1 MNSNLRI
8 VNFGNMIKK
17 AIVLFVA
24 AILFSMPG
32 KSQIVPWYF
41 EVDENFLLG
50 KIDFAKDGRFNLVAT
65 NRSTKSCY
73 LLVEVNWAFEQM
85 AAAAE
90 KEGIVLKVIS
100 GGRNFNMQKAIW
112 EKKWN
117 ARRPNFKS
125 DKETALDILKYS
137 SMPGT
142 SRHHWGTDLDINSLE
157 PSYFA
162 SGKGKKEYDWLQKN
176 AARFGFCQ
184 TYDNKSNSGRTGYSE
199 EKWHYS
205 YMPISSILLSQYNE
219 QINYEK
225 LTGFL
230 GSSSAK
236 EIEVIRSYANGISTC
251 CSSLTFP

>member
-1 MNSNLRI
+1 MNSILRI
-8 VNFGNMIKK
+8 VNFGLMIKK
-17 AIVLFVA
+17 GLLLF
-24 AILFSMPG
+24 ILVILAHAKGYTQLF
-32 KSQIVPWYF
+32 PWY
-41 EVDENFLLG
+41 VQVSENFLLG
-50 KIDFAKDGRFNLVAT
+50 KIEFAEDSRFSLVAV

-73 LLVEVNWAFEQM
+73 LLVEVNWAFEEM
-85 AAAAE
+85 AAAAQ
-90 KEGIVLKVIS
+90 KEGITLKVIS

-117 ARRPNFKS
+117 AGRPNFKT

-137 SMPGT
+137 SIPGT

-176 AARFGFCQ
+176 AGSFGFCQ
-184 TYDNKSNSGRTGYSE
+184 TYDNKASTGRTGYSE

-205 YMPISSILLSQYNE
+205 YMPISSVILNQYNE

-225 LTGFL
+225 LADFL
-230 GSSSAK
+230 GGTTPK
-236 EIEVIRSYANGISTC
+236 DIEVIRVFVNGISTN

>member
-1 MNSNLRI
+1 
-8 VNFGNMIKK
+8 MIKK
-17 AIVLFVA
+17 GLLLF
-24 AILFSMPG
+24 ILVILAHAKGYTQLF
-32 KSQIVPWYF
+32 PWY
-41 EVDENFLLG
+41 VQVSENFLLG
-50 KIDFAKDGRFNLVAT
+50 KIEFAEDSRFSLVAV

-73 LLVEVNWAFEQM
+73 LLVEVNWAFEEM
-85 AAAAE
+85 AAAAQ
-90 KEGIVLKVIS
+90 KEGITLKVIS

-117 ARRPNFKS
+117 ARRPNFKT

-137 SMPGT
+137 SIPGT
-142 SRHHWGTDLDINSLE
+142 SRHHWGTDLDINSLK

-176 AARFGFCQ
+176 AGSFGFCQ
-184 TYDNKSNSGRTGYSE
+184 TYDNKASTGRTGYSE

-205 YMPISSILLSQYNE
+205 YMPISSVILNQYNE

-225 LTGFL
+225 LADFL
-230 GSSSAK
+230 GGTTPK
-236 EIEVIRSYANGISTC
+236 DIEVIRVFVNGISTN

>member
-8 VNFGNMIKK
+8 VNFGTMIKK
-17 AIVLFVA
+17 GLLLFITVFLSYA
-24 AILFSMPG
+24 EGYTQLF
-32 KSQIVPWYF
+32 PWYVQVS
-41 EVDENFLLG
+41 EDFLLG
-50 KIDFAKDGRFNLVAT
+50 KTSFENDIRFSLVAA

-73 LLVEVNWAFEQM
+73 LLFEVNWAFEEM

-90 KEGIVLKVIS
+90 KEGITLKVIS

-112 EKKWN
+112 ERKWN

-162 SGKGKKEYDWLQKN
+162 SGRGKLEYDWLQKN
-176 AARFGFCQ
+176 AANFGFCQ
-184 TYDNKSNSGRTGYSE
+184 TYDNKTIAGRTGYSE

-205 YMPISSILLSQYNE
+205 YMPISSVILNQYNE
-219 QINYEK
+219 QINYER

-230 GSSSAK
+230 GSATAK
-236 EIEVIRSYANGISTC
+236 EIEVTRVFVNGISTTC
-251 CSSLTFP
+251 FSLTFP

>member
-1 MNSNLRI
+1 MNSQLRI
-8 VNFGNMIKK
+8 VNFGRMIKK
-17 AIVLFVA
+17 VFLLFAMVFLYQLEGKA
-24 AILFSMPG
+24 QLF
-32 KSQIVPWYF
+32 PWYVQ
-41 EVDENFLLG
+41 VDENFLLG
-50 KIDFAKDGRFNLVAT
+50 KTNFEEDIRFSLVAA

-73 LLVEVNWAFEQM
+73 LLFEVNWAFEEM

-100 GGRNFNMQKAIW
+100 GGRNFNMQKSIW
-112 EKKWN
+112 ERKWK

-162 SGKGKKEYDWLQKN
+162 SGRGKKEYDWLQKN
-176 AARFGFCQ
+176 AGSFGFCQ
-184 TYDNKSNSGRTGYSE
+184 TYDNKSNTGRTGYSE

-205 YMPISSILLSQYNE
+205 YMPISSVLLSQYND
-219 QINYEK
+219 QITYEK

-236 EIEVIRSYANGISTC
+236 DIDVIRSYANGISNN

>member
-8 VNFGNMIKK
+8 VNFGTMIKK
-17 AIVLFVA
+17 AIVLVVA

-32 KSQIVPWYF
+32 NAQLFPWYF
-41 EVDENFLLG
+41 QVDENFLLG
-50 KIDFAKDGRFNLVAT
+50 KTSFENDIRFSLVAA

-73 LLVEVNWAFEQM
+73 LLFEVNWAFEEM

-117 ARRPNFKS
+117 ARRPNFKT
-125 DKETALDILKYS
+125 DKATALDILKYS

-176 AARFGFCQ
+176 AANFGFCQ
-184 TYDNKSNSGRTGYSE
+184 TYDNKTIAGRTGYSE

-205 YMPISSILLSQYNE
+205 YMPISSVILNQYNE
-219 QINYEK
+219 HINYER

-230 GSSSAK
+230 GSAISK
-236 EIEVIRSYANGISTC
+236 DIEVIRVFVNGISTSC
-251 CSSLTFP
+251 PSLTFP

>member
-1 MNSNLRI
+1 
-8 VNFGNMIKK
+8 MIKK
-17 AIVLFVA
+17 GLLLLLVA
-24 AILFSMPG
+24 VFSNFEG
-32 KSQIVPWYF
+32 TSQLMPWYY

-50 KIDFAKDGRFNLVAT
+50 KTTFEKDYRFSLVPS

-73 LLVEVNWAFEQM
+73 LLHEVNVAFEEM
-85 AAAAE
+85 AAAAQ
-90 KEGIVLKVIS
+90 KEGITLKVIS
-100 GGRNFNMQKAIW
+100 GGRNFNMQKSIW
-112 EKKWN
+112 ERKWN

-176 AARFGFCQ
+176 AANFGFCQ
-184 TYDNKSNSGRTGYSE
+184 TYDNKTVSGRTGYSE

-205 YMPISSILLSQYNE
+205 YMPISSIFLSIYNE
-219 QINYEK
+219 MITSEK
-225 LTGFL
+225 ITGFL
-230 GSSSAK
+230 GGSTSK
-236 EIEVIRSYANGISTC
+236 EVEVIRDYVNGICPNCNSI
-251 CSSLTFP
+251 TFP

>member
-1 MNSNLRI
+1 
-8 VNFGNMIKK
+8 
-17 AIVLFVA
+17 LF
-24 AILFSMPG
+24 
-32 KSQIVPWYF
+32 
-41 EVDENFLLG
+41 
-50 KIDFAKDGRFNLVAT
+50 
-65 NRSTKSCY
+65 
-73 LLVEVNWAFEQM
+73 EVNWAFEEM

-100 GGRNFNMQKAIW
+100 GGRNFNMQKSIW
-112 EKKWN
+112 ERKWN

-176 AARFGFCQ
+176 AGSFGFCQ
-184 TYDNKSNSGRTGYSE
+184 TYDNKQASGRSGYSE

-205 YMPISSILLSQYNE
+205 YMPISSVLLSQYNE
-219 QINYEK
+219 QITHEK

-230 GSSSAK
+230 GCSTAK
-236 EIEVIRSYANGISTC
+236 EIDVIPFYANGIAPN
-251 CSSLTFP
+251 CSALTFP

>member
-1 MNSNLRI
+1 
-8 VNFGNMIKK
+8 MIKK
-17 AIVLFVA
+17 GLLLFITVFLSYA
-24 AILFSMPG
+24 EGYTQLF
-32 KSQIVPWYF
+32 PWYVQVS
-41 EVDENFLLG
+41 EDFLLG
-50 KIDFAKDGRFNLVAT
+50 KTSFENDIRFSLVAA

-73 LLVEVNWAFEQM
+73 LLFEVNWAFEEM

-90 KEGIVLKVIS
+90 KEGITLKVIS

-112 EKKWN
+112 ERKWN

-162 SGKGKKEYDWLQKN
+162 SGRGKLEYDWLQKN
-176 AARFGFCQ
+176 AANFGFCQ
-184 TYDNKSNSGRTGYSE
+184 TYDNKTIAGRTGYSE

-205 YMPISSILLSQYNE
+205 YMPISSVILNQYNE
-219 QINYEK
+219 QINYER

-230 GSSSAK
+230 GSATAK
-236 EIEVIRSYANGISTC
+236 EIEVTRVFVNGISTTC
-251 CSSLTFP
+251 FSLTFP

>member
-1 MNSNLRI
+1 
-8 VNFGNMIKK
+8 MIKK
-17 AIVLFVA
+17 GLLLFLVA
-24 AILFSMPG
+24 FFSIFEVH
-32 KSQIVPWYF
+32 SQLLPWYY

-50 KIDFAKDGRFNLVAT
+50 KTSFESDGRFSLVPSS
-65 NRSTKSCY
+65 RSTKSCY

-100 GGRNFNMQKAIW
+100 GGRNFNMQKSIW
-112 EKKWN
+112 ERKWN

-157 PSYFA
+157 PNYFA

-176 AARFGFCQ
+176 AVSFGFCQ
-184 TYDNKSNSGRTGYSE
+184 TYDNKQTSGRSGYSE

-205 YMPISSILLSQYNE
+205 YMPISIVFLSQYNE
-219 QINYEK
+219 LITSEK

-230 GSSSAK
+230 GSATSK
-236 EIEVIRSYANGISTC
+236 EVDVIRDYVNGICPNCNSI
-251 CSSLTFP
+251 TFP

>member
-1 MNSNLRI
+1 
-8 VNFGNMIKK
+8 MIKK

-32 KSQIVPWYF
+32 NAQLFPWYF
-41 EVDENFLLG
+41 QVDENFLLG
-50 KIDFAKDGRFNLVAT
+50 KINFEEDIRFSLVTA

-73 LLVEVNWAFEQM
+73 LLFEVNWAFEEM
-85 AAAAE
+85 AVAAE

-117 ARRPNFKS
+117 ARRPNFKT

-176 AARFGFCQ
+176 AGSFGFCQ
-184 TYDNKSNSGRTGYSE
+184 TYDNKANTGRTGYSE

-205 YMPISSILLSQYNE
+205 YMPISSVILNQYNE

-225 LTGFL
+225 LSDFL
-230 GSSSAK
+230 GSAASND
-236 EIEVIRSYANGISTC
+236 IEVIRVFVNGISTN

>member
-1 MNSNLRI
+1 
-8 VNFGNMIKK
+8 MIKK
-17 AIVLFVA
+17 VFFLFA
-24 AILFSMPG
+24 LSFLSQLEGYAQLF
-32 KSQIVPWYF
+32 PWYVV
-41 EVDENFLLG
+41 VDENFLLG
-50 KIDFAKDGRFNLVAT
+50 RIVFEEDSRFSLVDSDL
-65 NRSTKSCY
+65 STKSCY

-85 AAAAE
+85 AAAAQ
-90 KEGIVLKVIS
+90 KEGISLKVIS
-100 GGRNFNMQKAIW
+100 GSRNFNMQKSIW
-112 EKKWN
+112 ERKWN

-142 SRHHWGTDLDINSLE
+142 SRHHWGTDLDINSLD

-176 AARFGFCQ
+176 AGSFGFCQ
-184 TYDNKSNSGRTGYSE
+184 TYDNKLTSGRTGYSE

-205 YMPISSILLSQYNE
+205 YMQISSVLLSQYNE
-219 QINYEK
+219 QITYEK

-236 EIEVIRSYANGISTC
+236 EIDVIGSFANGIAPNC
-251 CSSLTFP
+251 NDLTFP

>member
-1 MNSNLRI
+1 
-8 VNFGNMIKK
+8 MIKK
-17 AIVLFVA
+17 GLLLFLVAFFSIVEVH
-24 AILFSMPG
+24 
-32 KSQIVPWYF
+32 SQLLPWYY

-50 KIDFAKDGRFNLVAT
+50 KTSFESDGRFSLVPSS
-65 NRSTKSCY
+65 RSTKSCY

-100 GGRNFNMQKAIW
+100 GGRNFNMQKSIW
-112 EKKWN
+112 ERKWN

-176 AARFGFCQ
+176 AGSFGFCQ
-184 TYDNKSNSGRTGYSE
+184 TYDNKQTSGRSGYSE

-205 YMPISSILLSQYNE
+205 YMPISIVFLSQYNE
-219 QINYEK
+219 LITSEK

-230 GSSSAK
+230 GSATSK
-236 EIEVIRSYANGISTC
+236 EVDVIRDYVNGICPNCNSI
-251 CSSLTFP
+251 TFP

>member
-1 MNSNLRI
+1 MNSILRI
-8 VNFGNMIKK
+8 VNFGTMIKK
-17 AIVLFVA
+17 GLLLFTLV
-24 AILFSMPG
+24 ILSHAKGYTQLF
-32 KSQIVPWYF
+32 PWYVQ
-41 EVDENFLLG
+41 VDENFLLG
-50 KIDFAKDGRFNLVAT
+50 KINFEEDIRFSLVAA

-73 LLVEVNWAFEQM
+73 LLFEVNWAFEEM
-85 AAAAE
+85 AAAAQ

-100 GGRNFNMQKAIW
+100 GGRNFNMQKSIW
-112 EKKWN
+112 ERKWN
-117 ARRPNFKS
+117 ARRPNFKT

-176 AARFGFCQ
+176 AGTFGFCQ
-184 TYDNKSNSGRTGYSE
+184 TYDNKANTGRTGYSE

-205 YMPISSILLSQYNE
+205 YMPISSELLKQYNE
-219 QINYEK
+219 RINYQN

-230 GSSSAK
+230 GSATSK
-236 EIEVIRSYANGISTC
+236 DIEVIRVFVNGISTKC
-251 CSSLTFP
+251 TSLTFP

>member
-1 MNSNLRI
+1 
-8 VNFGNMIKK
+8 MIKK
-17 AIVLFVA
+17 GFLLF
-24 AILFSMPG
+24 ILVILSNARGYTQLF
-32 KSQIVPWYF
+32 PWYVQVS
-41 EVDENFLLG
+41 EDFLLG
-50 KIDFAKDGRFNLVAT
+50 KIEFENDARFNLVAT

-73 LLVEVNWAFEQM
+73 LLLEVNWAFEEM
-85 AAAAE
+85 AAAAQ

-100 GGRNFNMQKAIW
+100 GGRNFNMQKSIW
-112 EKKWN
+112 ERKWN
-117 ARRPNFKS
+117 ARRPNFKT

-162 SGKGKKEYDWLQKN
+162 GGKGKKEYDWLQKN
-176 AARFGFCQ
+176 ARSFGFCQ
-184 TYDNKSNSGRTGYSE
+184 TYDNKGYTGRTGYSE

-205 YMPISSILLSQYNE
+205 YMPISSVILNQYNE

-230 GSSSAK
+230 GSATSK
-236 EIEVIRSYANGISTC
+236 DIEVIRVFVNGISTSC
-251 CSSLTFP
+251 TSLTFP

>member
-1 MNSNLRI
+1 
-8 VNFGNMIKK
+8 MIKK
-17 AIVLFVA
+17 VLVLFVA
-24 AILFSMPG
+24 AILCSMPG

-50 KIDFAKDGRFNLVAT
+50 KIDFAKDGRFSLVAA

-73 LLVEVNWAFEQM
+73 LLFEVNEAFEEM
-85 AAAAE
+85 AAAAQQ
-90 KEGIVLKVIS
+90 EGVSLIVIS

-162 SGKGKKEYDWLQKN
+162 SGKGKKEFEWLQKN
-176 AARFGFCQ
+176 AANFGFCQ
-184 TYDNKSNSGRTGYSE
+184 TYDNKGNAGRLGYSE

-205 YMPISSILLSQYNE
+205 YMPISTVLLTQYNE
-219 QINYEK
+219 KISYEK
-225 LTGFL
+225 INGFV
-230 GSSSAK
+230 GSETAK
-236 EIEVIRSYANGISTC
+236 EVEMIRVYVNGIATGCNAITS
-251 CSSLTFP
+251 P

>member
-1 MNSNLRI
+1 MN
-8 VNFGNMIKK
+8 KK

-50 KIDFAKDGRFNLVAT
+50 KTDFAKDARFNLVAC
-65 NRSTKSCY
+65 NRSTKSSY
-73 LLVEVNWAFEQM
+73 LLVEVNGAFEEM
-85 AAAAE
+85 AAAAQ
-90 KEGIVLKVIS
+90 KEGITLKVIS

-117 ARRPNFKS
+117 ARRPNFKT

-162 SGKGKKEYDWLQKN
+162 SGRGKLEYDWLQKN
-176 AARFGFCQ
+176 AGSFGFCQ
-184 TYDNKSNSGRTGYSE
+184 TYDNKGISGRTGYSE

-205 YMPISSILLSQYNE
+205 YMPISSVILDQYNE
-219 QINYEK
+219 QISYEK
-225 LTGFL
+225 LVGFL
-230 GSSSAK
+230 GSSTSK
-236 EIEVIRSYANGISTC
+236 EVEVIRVFVNGISTN
-251 CSSLTFP
+251 CSSLTSP

>member
-1 MNSNLRI
+1 
-8 VNFGNMIKK
+8 MIKK

-41 EVDENFLLG
+41 EVDENYLLG
-50 KIDFAKDGRFNLVAT
+50 KTDFAKDARFNLVAT

-85 AAAAE
+85 AAAAQ
-90 KEGIVLKVIS
+90 KEGVTLKVIS

-162 SGKGKKEYDWLQKN
+162 SGRGKLEYDWLQKN

-184 TYDNKSNSGRTGYSE
+184 TYDNKSNSGRSGYSE

-205 YMPISSILLSQYNE
+205 YMPISTVLLNQYNAKIVSE
-219 QINYEK
+219 KIN
-225 LTGFL
+225 GFA
-230 GSSSAK
+230 GSETAK
-236 EIEVIRSYANGISTC
+236 EVEMIRDYVNGIATGCNTITS
-251 CSSLTFP
+251 P

>member
-1 MNSNLRI
+1 
-8 VNFGNMIKK
+8 MIKK

-32 KSQIVPWYF
+32 NAQLFPWYF
-41 EVDENFLLG
+41 QVDENFLLG
-50 KIDFAKDGRFNLVAT
+50 KINFEEDIRFSLVAA

-73 LLVEVNWAFEQM
+73 LLFEVNWAFEEM

-176 AARFGFCQ
+176 AGSFGFCQ
-184 TYDNKSNSGRTGYSE
+184 TYDNKQTSGRSGYSE

-236 EIEVIRSYANGISTC
+236 EIEVIRSYANGISTY

>member
-1 MNSNLRI
+1 
-8 VNFGNMIKK
+8 MIKK
-17 AIVLFVA
+17 GLLLLLVA
-24 AILFSMPG
+24 VFSNFEG
-32 KSQIVPWYF
+32 TSQLMPWYY

-50 KIDFAKDGRFNLVAT
+50 KTTFEKDYRFSLVPS

-73 LLVEVNWAFEQM
+73 LLHEVNVAFEEM
-85 AAAAE
+85 AAAAQ
-90 KEGIVLKVIS
+90 KEGITLRVIS
-100 GGRNFNMQKAIW
+100 GGRNFNMQKSIW
-112 EKKWN
+112 ERKWN

-176 AARFGFCQ
+176 AANFGFCQ
-184 TYDNKSNSGRTGYSE
+184 TYDNKTVSGRTGYSE

-205 YMPISSILLSQYNE
+205 YMPISSIFLSIYNE
-219 QINYEK
+219 MITPEK

-230 GSSSAK
+230 GSSTSK
-236 EIEVIRSYANGISTC
+236 EVEVIRDYVNGICPNCGSI
-251 CSSLTFP
+251 TFP

>member
-1 MNSNLRI
+1 MNSILRI
-8 VNFGNMIKK
+8 VNFGLMIKK
-17 AIVLFVA
+17 GLLLF
-24 AILFSMPG
+24 ILVILAHAKGYTQLF
-32 KSQIVPWYF
+32 PWY
-41 EVDENFLLG
+41 VQVSENFLLG
-50 KIDFAKDGRFNLVAT
+50 KIEFAEDSRFSLVAV

-85 AAAAE
+85 AAAAQ
-90 KEGIVLKVIS
+90 KEGITLKVIS

-117 ARRPNFKS
+117 ARRPNFKT

-137 SMPGT
+137 SIPGT
-142 SRHHWGTDLDINSLE
+142 SRHHWGTDLDINSLK

-176 AARFGFCQ
+176 AGSFGFCQ
-184 TYDNKSNSGRTGYSE
+184 TYDNKASTGRTGYSE

-205 YMPISSILLSQYNE
+205 YMPISSVILNQYNE

-225 LTGFL
+225 LADFL
-230 GSSSAK
+230 GGTTPK
-236 EIEVIRSYANGISTC
+236 DIEVIRVFVNGISTN